1 MYCMIFAHNERHFK
15 QVKVYYTMGFAHFSF
30 RWGCGI
36 MNMREALGAVRW
48 AHRHGYD
55 TEKVDYYG

>member
-1 MYCMIFAHNERHFK
+1 MIFARNEQGLK
-15 QVKVYYTMGFAHFSF
+15 QVKVYYVLGFPRFSY

-48 AHRHGYD
+48 AHRKGCD

>member
-1 MYCMIFAHNERHFK
+1 MIFARNEQGLK
-15 QVKVYYTMGFAHFSF
+15 QVKVYHVLGFPRFSD

-48 AHRHGYD
+48 AHRKGCD
-55 TEKVDYYG
+55 TEKVEYYG